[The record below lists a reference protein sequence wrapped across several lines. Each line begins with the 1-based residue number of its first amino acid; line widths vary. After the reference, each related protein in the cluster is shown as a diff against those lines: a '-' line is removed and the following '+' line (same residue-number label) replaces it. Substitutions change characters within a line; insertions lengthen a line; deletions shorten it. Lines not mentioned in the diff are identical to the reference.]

1 LERRKGKRKRGR
13 GMPISWPA
21 TVLLTV
27 LTLCATALVWKGII
41 PSHAFFMVAGAALG
55 YAFPKSSSSMRASLA
70 RGRDERGDSD
80 SSGGAFARDELPT
93 SPGKKKES

>member
-1 LERRKGKRKRGR
+1 
-13 GMPISWPA
+13 MPISWPA

-55 YAFPKSSSSMRASLA
+55 YAFPKSSSSMRATLTRRDS
-70 RGRDERGDSD
+70 RDPGDSESSSTFTRDEVT
-80 SSGGAFARDELPT
+80 T